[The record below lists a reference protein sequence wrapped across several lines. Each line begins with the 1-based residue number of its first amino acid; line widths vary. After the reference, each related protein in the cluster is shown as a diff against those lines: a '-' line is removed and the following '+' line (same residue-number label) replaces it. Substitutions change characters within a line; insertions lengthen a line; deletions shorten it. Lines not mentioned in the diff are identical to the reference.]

1 MRRQVRPLTLELEG
15 FTAFR
20 SRTIVDF
27 SQLDLFAI
35 TGPTGAGKSSLID
48 AISYALY
55 GRVPRVSNEV
65 SACISQGIDRMQVSL
80 TFRAGALDYRVFRE
94 ARRKGAGN
102 VRLEKMGTSDW
113 EPLADRSR
121 EVNEKVE
128 RIVGLDFDGFTRS
141 VLLPQGQF
149 QEFLAGAPDKRR
161 EVLKRLLRLE
171 VYERTRQR
179 AASEASSKKARVEEI
194 ERWLRDELADATPET
209 LAARERELEEAEKA
223 SERLG
228 NEIDALDEG
237 QKLLIALNQARSAQA
252 RARDE
257 LEAASK
263 GLAEAEKT
271 ASEGAGKLASLRKEH
286 DAVKTALDANTFDD
300 QLFAALTAGVNVA
313 LDLRKAERQQVQHQ
327 KELDQA
333 ASEGERL
340 QATVT
345 AASQDEENASKAL
358 EQARAAYEEAQRH
371 DLAAALQAGLQ
382 PGDDCPVCGGKV
394 GKLPA
399 AGPGRVDD
407 ARRALTAAEE
417 RSKKA
422 AKAAQEARTAA
433 ATLVVRL
440 DGLQRDLQG
449 LDDRVRELAARMAET
464 LPQMKHTSLETLQKA
479 IEDQK
484 AQRERRQKLTADEA
498 ALSAGISKLEAELA
512 GAQARLDSLKSR
524 VEAAEKAL
532 ETATEAVR
540 AALSSAVGAAEKNA
554 WEEALTALRQGGDA
568 LPRVKAALEGARS
581 EQQRVL
587 IREGQLREQVTQI
600 ERDIAKAGELRKEL
614 AGLKSEHD
622 VAADLA
628 QMLQANRFQ
637 AYLQSEAL
645 QSLADAGSRRLLE
658 LSNGRYE
665 LAVAAGGQDFEVIDK
680 WNADDARSVRTLSG
694 GETFLASLALSLALA
709 ESLPSLVPDRRVAL
723 DSIFLDE
730 GFGTLDPEALLL
742 SREAL
747 EALSL
752 GERFVCVVTHLPE
765 LAESLPARLIVN
777 KSQAGSTV
785 AID

>member
-20 SRTIVDF
+20 SRIIVDF